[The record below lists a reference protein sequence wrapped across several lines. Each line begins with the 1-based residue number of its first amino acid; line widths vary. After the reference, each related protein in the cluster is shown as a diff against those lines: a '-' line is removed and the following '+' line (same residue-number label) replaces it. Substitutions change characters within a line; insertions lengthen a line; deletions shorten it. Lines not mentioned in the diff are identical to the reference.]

1 MVRPGD
7 RTSFIAGGDACA
19 HRTGRCFCSA
29 FLFVSF
35 SCRFRVVFEIYSF
48 WAFSLPISL
57 LTYKNYAAWIGKED
71 VGRWKMMECWQ
82 EGSDLLKKGSYV
94 LKNQFEP
101 CVCHFFFVPLRRV
114 LYHVVYEVPFF
125 S

>member
-1 MVRPGD
+1 MD
-7 RTSFIAGGDACA
+7 
-19 HRTGRCFCSA
+19 
-29 FLFVSF
+29 
-35 SCRFRVVFEIYSF
+35 
-48 WAFSLPISL
+48 
-57 LTYKNYAAWIGKED
+57 
-71 VGRWKMMECWQ
+71 CWH

-125 S
+125 SYYIYTRILVVGVVSSPCAGGENGEGRQAFHRGD